1 MEPRGLARLRLLR
14 QNDPVPQHQPRRPG
28 INLLLTLAAVGLPL
42 VGGVNE
48 ILARSRSQVFFKKSA
63 QQAAPLGLVLLAY
76 TLLVGGSATYM
87 VMVRSGGGELAALF
101 ALPTLLS
108 LGLWLLFS
116 AIYGLSA
123 KSMKNAPQIHAAL
136 GILGGIGG
144 LFGVHAVAALVRA
157 SLAPLHAT
165 GASASGLSLKTLLLP
180 QASAP
185 FWPLLAHFILL
196 VPAAAGGVGLIWLI
210 LRRERDDWGRDY
222 YAFAMRLAAR
232 WTALP
237 LLCALGVQS
246 WLVLSL
252 QYLPP
257 ALLTRIEIAGPFVAG
272 QILGLVAA
280 WLLLRLSRSETPM
293 RDKPQAFAALVCLWG
308 MAAGTVFSVLKFM
321 LL

>member
-1 MEPRGLARLRLLR
+1 MSPSSADLLLAANAL
-14 QNDPVPQHQPRRPG
+14 P
-28 INLLLTLAAVGLPL
+28 ISFNLLLTLAAVGLPL

-48 ILARSRSQVFFKKSA
+48 ILARSRGQVFFKKSA
-63 QQAAPLGLVLLAY
+63 QQAAPLSLVLLAY
-76 TLLVGGSATYM
+76 TLLVGGSAAYM

-101 ALPTLLS
+101 ALPVLLS

-116 AIYGLSA
+116 AGYGLGFT
-123 KSMKNAPQIHAAL
+123 SMKNTPQAHALL
-136 GILGGIGG
+136 GILGGVSG

-157 SLAPLHAT
+157 SLSPLHAAP
-165 GASASGLSLKTLLLP
+165 GAAGLGLSLKLLLLP
-180 QASAP
+180 EASAA
-185 FWPLLAHFILL
+185 FWPLLVHFLLL

-252 QYLPP
+252 QSLPP
-257 ALLTRIEIAGPFVAG
+257 ALLTRTEIAGPFVAG
-272 QILGLVAA
+272 QVLGLAAA

-308 MAAGTVFSVLKFM
+308 MAAGTVFSMLKFM